1 MLHSVAALGW
11 FFVAFQWDA
20 PLAFLDKLSPTQ
32 PPGGPGLGEVAG
44 CKLIERVAGGPMSV
58 VYRAADADGR
68 TVCAKV
74 LTPHGNR
81 IAEKLSV
88 KLKKP
93 WEGERARPLDHT
105 NVVHTYACGKEK
117 GRYYI
122 LMEYLSGGSF
132 AEHLRVRSPEIMARR
147 IDIVIAAAN
156 GLAYVHEKGI
166 IHRDVCPKNLM
177 FDSEGTV
184 KLIDFGVAID
194 KHDRLKQTEIRTGRP
209 SYLAP
214 ELIRHNRFDTQTDIY
229 AFGVMLYETFAGRR
243 PFLADSRDELMNLHL
258 RAAPVAPS
266 KIDASISAEVD
277 QVVLKALEKMPQ
289 QRYADM
295 KQLATA
301 LVHLRGMAM

>member
-1 MLHSVAALGW
+1 MRHQVAALGW

-20 PLAFLDKLSPTQ
+20 PLAFLDKLPLTPSPD
-32 PPGGPGLGEVAG
+32 GPGLGEVAG
-44 CKLIERVAGGPMSV
+44 CKLIECVAEGPMSA
-58 VYRAADADGR
+58 VYRAVDADGR

-105 NVVHTYACGKEK
+105 NVVHAYACGKEK

-132 AEHLRVRSPEIMARR
+132 AEHLRVRTPEVMARR
-147 IDIVIAAAN
+147 VDIVIAAAN

-184 KLIDFGVAID
+184 KLIDFGVAIH
-194 KHDRLKQTEIRTGRP
+194 KFDRLKQTEIRTGRP

-266 KIDASISAEVD
+266 KIDASIPAEVD